1 MLQSLLD
8 KVLNKQNITKDE
20 ALYLIKEAPYNDL
33 IEASH
38 TITQKCASLNFD
50 MCSIINSK
58 SGNCKADCKWCA
70 QSSHSQ
76 CEIQTYPLVSAQKCL
91 DDALYNEKK
100 GVHRFSLVNSGKAPN
115 DKEIEDV
122 AAIFNYI
129 KLNSNILLCASLGLA
144 KKEQLQKLYNSGV
157 RRYHC
162 NLETSKEFFANL
174 CTTHTQE
181 DKIKTLKAARE
192 VGMDLCS
199 GGIIGMGESLEDRVS
214 LALTL
219 QKLEVRSVP
228 INILHP
234 IKGTPLQDLP
244 ILQEE
249 EILRTIAMFRF
260 VLPQAFLRLAGGR
273 ILITRQTFKKA
284 LYAGINSAIV
294 GDLLTTIGSKIDE
307 DKEDIQ
313 EMGYNL
319 N

>member
-144 KKEQLQKLYNSGV
+144 KKEQLQKLYDSGV

-219 QKLEVRSVP
+219 QELKVRSVP

>member
-219 QKLEVRSVP
+219 QELEVRSVP

-284 LYAGINSAIV
+284 LYTGINSAIV

>member
-144 KKEQLQKLYNSGV
+144 KKEQLQKLYDSGV

-219 QKLEVRSVP
+219 QELEVRSVP

>member
-273 ILITRQTFKKA
+273 ILITRQTYKKA

>member
-115 DKEIEDV
+115 DKEIEDA
-122 AAIFNYI
+122 AAIFNYM
-129 KLNSNILLCASLGLA
+129 KLKSNILLCASLGLA

-219 QKLEVRSVP
+219 QELEVRSVP

-284 LYAGINSAIV
+284 LYTGINSAIV

>member
-162 NLETSKEFFANL
+162 NLETSKEFFAYL

-219 QKLEVRSVP
+219 QELEVRSVP

-284 LYAGINSAIV
+284 LYTGINSAIV

>member
-284 LYAGINSAIV
+284 LYTGINSAIV